1 MPENTPFDHDNHE
14 TNHKEPMEA
23 PRRENKSTPSA
34 IVLTFLGLFVVGV
47 FIFWVLARPNLP
59 QPPAPPKTSETVP
72 STSAPG
78 TSAESFVLFLPDA
91 DALLTP
97 ETIVDEETPSNAPYS
112 QKAQRALELLFPRIE
127 FMPEGVHL
135 LSPPEKEKDNVV
147 RVDLSREFLKLDSL
161 HETPVMLTLDAMTRT
176 LGAIDSEDEKS
187 PEPIKMQ
194 VLVEGKKLQTLSQ
207 FSLDKPWKATETVSE
222 LLESEEAL

>member
-1 MPENTPFDHDNHE
+1 MPDNTPTPFDHDRPEQPE
-14 TNHKEPMEA
+14 T
-23 PRRENKSTPSA
+23 PRRENKPTPSA
-34 IVLTFLGLFVVGV
+34 GVLAVLGLFIVGFFV
-47 FIFWVLARPNLP
+47 FWVFARPNITR
-59 QPPAPPKTSETVP
+59 PPAPPKPAEPTV
-72 STSAPG
+72 TAPAPD
-78 TSAESFVLFLPDA
+78 SDSSSQNFVLFLPDS

-97 ETIVDEETPSNAPYS
+97 ETVVDAEIPSDASYP

-127 FMPEGVHL
+127 FLPEGVHL
-135 LSPPEKEKDNVV
+135 LSPPEKEPDGVV

-176 LGAIDSEDEKS
+176 LGAIDSEDGENF
-187 PEPIKMQ
+187 EPIKMQ